1 MTGVSGPKP
10 QAETRKPTA
19 AERHYRSLIVS
30 ATLSTPYSGR
40 ERREPVIYIVDDDP
54 DMNDALA
61 DLLDSAGMRS
71 KSFVSADAFL
81 STTIGDEPSCL
92 VLDVRLRGANGLD
105 VQRELN
111 RRGVALPIVFITGY
125 GDIEMT
131 VQAMKAGAVDFL
143 TKPFR
148 DQAFLDAVAQAI
160 AVDCSKRRAVRCDD
174 DLRERFAKLTER
186 EREVMALAVSGLMNK
201 QIAAEIG
208 VSEVT
213 VKIHR
218 GRAMRKMSARTFAD
232 LVKMAIELDRA
243 AQNDRSNL
251 SPAPR
256 HVTRAAPPPSIAA
269 SYG

>member
-1 MTGVSGPKP
+1 M
-10 QAETRKPTA
+10 
-19 AERHYRSLIVS
+19 S
-30 ATLSTPYSGR
+30 ATLSTPCRGR
-40 ERREPVIYIVDDDP
+40 ERSEPWVYIVDDDP

-71 KSFVSADAFL
+71 KSFASADAFL
-81 STTIGDEPSCL
+81 SAPIGDEPSCL

-105 VQRELN
+105 VQQELK
-111 RRGVALPIVFITGY
+111 RRGIVSPIVFITGY
-125 GDIEMT
+125 GDIEMA

-143 TKPFR
+143 VKPFR
-148 DQAFLDAVAQAI
+148 DQTFLDAVAQAI
-160 AVDCSKRRAVRCDD
+160 AVDRTKRRSEWCDD
-174 DLRERFAKLTER
+174 DLRERFTTLTER
-186 EREVMALAVSGLMNK
+186 EREVMMLAVSGLMNK
-201 QIAAEIG
+201 QIAGEIG

-243 AQNDRSNL
+243 ALLERGEQ

-256 HVTRAAPPPSIAA
+256 YPTRAAPQSIAA

>member
-1 MTGVSGPKP
+1 M
-10 QAETRKPTA
+10 
-19 AERHYRSLIVS
+19 S
-30 ATLSTPYSGR
+30 ATLSQPCRGR
-40 ERREPVIYIVDDDP
+40 ECPEPLIYLVDDDP

-71 KSFVSADAFL
+71 KSYESADAFL
-81 STTIGDEPSCL
+81 SAPIGEAPSCV

-105 VQRELN
+105 VQQELK
-111 RRGVALPIVFITGY
+111 RRGMAWPIVFITGY
-125 GDIEMT
+125 GDIEMA

-143 TKPFR
+143 AKPFR
-148 DQAFLDAVAQAI
+148 DQTFLDAVARAI
-160 AVDCSKRRAVRCDD
+160 AIGRTTRRTERCND
-174 DLRERFAKLTER
+174 DLRERFATLTER
-186 EREVMALAVSGLMNK
+186 EREVMTLAVSGLMNK
-201 QIAAEIG
+201 QIAGEIG

-243 AQNDRSNL
+243 ALLERGASN
-251 SPAPR
+251 PAPR
-256 HVTRAAPPPSIAA
+256 YPTRAAPQSMAA

>member
-1 MTGVSGPKP
+1 
-10 QAETRKPTA
+10 
-19 AERHYRSLIVS
+19 VS
-30 ATLSTPYSGR
+30 ATLSTPCRGR
-40 ERREPVIYIVDDDP
+40 ERPEPLVYIVDDDP

-81 STTIGDEPSCL
+81 SSPIGDEPSCL

-105 VQRELN
+105 VQQELK
-111 RRGVALPIVFITGY
+111 RRGIASPIVFITGY
-125 GDIEMT
+125 GDIEMA

-143 TKPFR
+143 AKPFR
-148 DQAFLDAVAQAI
+148 DQTFLDAVAQAI
-160 AVDCSKRRAVRCDD
+160 AVDCTKRRSEWCDD
-174 DLRERFAKLTER
+174 DLRERFATLTER
-186 EREVMALAVSGLMNK
+186 EREVMTLAVSGLMNK
-201 QIAAEIG
+201 QIAGEIG

-243 AQNDRSNL
+243 ALLEREAQ

-256 HVTRAAPPPSIAA
+256 YPARAAPQSMAA

>member
-1 MTGVSGPKP
+1 MPFMP
-10 QAETRKPTA
+10 CR
-19 AERHYRSLIVS
+19 
-30 ATLSTPYSGR
+30 GR
-40 ERREPVIYIVDDDP
+40 ERSDPVVYIVDDDP

-81 STTIGDEPSCL
+81 STPIGEEPSAL

-105 VQRELN
+105 VQQELK
-111 RRGVALPIVFITGY
+111 RRGIALPIVFITGY

-143 TKPFR
+143 AKPFR
-148 DQAFLDAVAQAI
+148 DQTFLDAVAQAI
-160 AVDCSKRRAVRCDD
+160 AVDRTKRRAVRCDD
-174 DLRERFAKLTER
+174 DLRERFATLTER
-186 EREVMALAVSGLMNK
+186 EREVMTLAVSGLMNK
-201 QIAAEIG
+201 QIAGEIG

-243 AQNDRSNL
+243 APAQRDRRDQGS
-251 SPAPR
+251 APR
-256 HVTRAAPPPSIAA
+256 IATGTAPQSMAA